1 MRVRVSQG
9 VQLNTFFDITKK
21 LRQMETIQT
30 FVLGA
35 ASALAL
41 IGLGYSFVSVLRI
54 NKTVN
59 QLNEKSKEVENEFGE
74 THRSIDER
82 THHLE
87 KHLHDRMD
95 DMCEDFKHI
104 NDEIRRIIDE
114 LSSYTDSRFDKTI
127 DKLCERMDMQD
138 NELIKVVEQHDS
150 RLAELETDK
159 KVSEDK
165 IEQINS

>member
-1 MRVRVSQG
+1 
-9 VQLNTFFDITKK
+9 
-21 LRQMETIQT
+21 METIQT

-59 QLNEKSKEVENEFGE
+59 QLTETSKEVENAFGE

-82 THHLE
+82 SHHLE
-87 KHLHDRMD
+87 KHLQDRMD
-95 DMCEDFKHI
+95 DMCRETEKI
-104 NDEIRRIIDE
+104 NNEIRRIIDE

-138 NELIKVVEQHDS
+138 NELIKVVEQHDV

-165 IEQINS
+165 LEQINS

>member
-1 MRVRVSQG
+1 
-9 VQLNTFFDITKK
+9 
-21 LRQMETIQT
+21 METIQT

-41 IGLGYSFVSVLRI
+41 IGLGYSFISVLRI

-59 QLNEKSKEVENEFGE
+59 QLNEKSKEVEIEFGE
-74 THRSIDER
+74 THRSMDER
-82 THHLE
+82 FRHLE
-87 KHLHDRMD
+87 QHLHNRMD
-95 DMCEDFKHI
+95 DMCREMDKL
-104 NDEIRRIIDE
+104 NDEIRKIIDG
-114 LSSYTDSRFDKTI
+114 LNSYTDSRFDRTI

-138 NELIKVVEQHDS
+138 NELIKVVEQHDA

>member
-1 MRVRVSQG
+1 
-9 VQLNTFFDITKK
+9 
-21 LRQMETIQT
+21 METIQT

-59 QLNEKSKEVENEFGE
+59 QLNEKSKEVEIEFGE

-82 THHLE
+82 FRHLE
-87 KHLHDRMD
+87 QHLHNRMD
-95 DMCEDFKHI
+95 DICRDVDNI
-104 NDEIRRIIDE
+104 NKEIRKIIDE
-114 LSSYTDSRFDKTI
+114 LYSYTDSRFDKSI
-127 DKLCERMDMQD
+127 DKLIDAMDIRD
-138 NELIKVVEQHDS
+138 NEIIKVVEDHDN
-150 RLAELETDK
+150 RIAELETDQ
-159 KVSEDK
+159 KVSEDR